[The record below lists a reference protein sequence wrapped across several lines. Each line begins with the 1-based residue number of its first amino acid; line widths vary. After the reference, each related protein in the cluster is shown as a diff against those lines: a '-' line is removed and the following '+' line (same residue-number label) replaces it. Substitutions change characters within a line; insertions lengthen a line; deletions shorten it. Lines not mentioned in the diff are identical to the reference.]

1 MGGSDI
7 APSFR
12 HPRRRGVPVVWRRWR
27 RRGPLVLGV
36 TGALLLSHLALAA
49 ATGAP
54 ADAPGAAVLA
64 AFLQNLAH
72 WFQYLAGL
80 VAVATVAYGGLR
92 HAAAHSA
99 HAQAEAWRIV
109 LAGLGGLVIALL
121 APTLVSVVTGLIPS

>member
-1 MGGSDI
+1 VADVGRGWRGSGAAICGG
-7 APSFR
+7 
-12 HPRRRGVPVVWRRWR
+12 
-27 RRGPLVLGV
+27 L
-36 TGALLLSHLALAA
+36 GALLLSHPALALAA
-49 ATGAP
+49 SQGGP
-54 ADAPGAAVLA
+54 AGQPGAAILA
-64 AFLQNLAH
+64 AFLENLAR